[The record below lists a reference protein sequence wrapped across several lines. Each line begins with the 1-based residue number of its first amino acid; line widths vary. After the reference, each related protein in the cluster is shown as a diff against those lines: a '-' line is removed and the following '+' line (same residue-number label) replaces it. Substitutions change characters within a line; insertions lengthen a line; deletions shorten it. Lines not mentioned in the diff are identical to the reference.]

1 MSATYN
7 AVDVRSSA
15 QPSRNDNWWVTM
27 LFAVAAASP
36 VAPGPLIPGA
46 TTEPRTAVGAC
57 GSFAGRLRSAVA
69 STSSAKIAKI
79 ASPAEKENKS
89 RNRGSSADG
98 GATSASGSAV
108 LIGSGCIKS

>member
-1 MSATYN
+1 MGLLNILANAAGYAYGAQIAVDAVREFDGSIRDMYDEYVYGTYN

-46 TTEPRTAVGAC
+46 TTEPRTAV
-57 GSFAGRLRSAVA
+57 
-69 STSSAKIAKI
+69 AK
-79 ASPAEKENKS
+79 NS
-89 RNRGSSADG
+89 R
-98 GATSASGSAV
+98 
-108 LIGSGCIKS
+108 

>member
-36 VAPGPLIPGA
+36 VAPRPLSPGA
-46 TTEPRTAVGAC
+46 TTEPSTAGAKNSRQTTPVSPALVL
-57 GSFAGRLRSAVA
+57 GE
-69 STSSAKIAKI
+69 
-79 ASPAEKENKS
+79 ASPSRPIRPLAELGRRRSIGDHEAGT
-89 RNRGSSADG
+89 GSH
-98 GATSASGSAV
+98 
-108 LIGSGCIKS
+108 